1 MRALGLYIH
10 IPFCKQKCNYCDF
23 YSLGGC
29 EKSTIEEY
37 IDCLCKQIE
46 KEQEEYKD
54 YTVDTIFLG
63 GGTPSLVAPKDVKK
77 LFTQIYKCFKIEKC
91 AEISIEINPGTVDEE
106 KLKAYKSVGINRISI
121 GLQSTSNKDLKA
133 LGRIHTYEVFL
144 ETYKQIRNMGF
155 ENVSVDLMYGLP
167 DQKTADFLKILEQV
181 SDFQPEHISAY
192 CLKIEEN
199 TPFGRI
205 KDTLSLPTDEEEYE
219 TYLALCSFL
228 EKKGYLQYEISNF
241 SKAGFRSKHNL
252 KYWLGEE
259 YLGLGPGAHS
269 FIGGKRFSYLPS
281 LEKYISFPS
290 KEYDKSDSTL
300 SSEDEYLMLRLR
312 LSDGVDSRAFYLKF
326 GKELTKTYPNIEKF
340 IKSGHILA
348 DNGIYKLSTDGLF
361 VSNYILTELFDI

>member
-29 EKSTIEEY
+29 QDSTIEEY

-46 KEQEEYKD
+46 GQQEEYKG
-54 YTVDTIFLG
+54 YTVDTVFLG
-63 GGTPSLVAPKDVKK
+63 GGTPSLVSPKDINK
-77 LFTQIYKCFKIEKC
+77 LFTQIYKCFNVENG
-91 AEISIEINPGTVDEE
+91 AEISIEINPGTVDND

-121 GLQSTSNKDLKA
+121 GLQSTSNKDLIT

-144 ETYKQIRNMGF
+144 ETYKQVRKMGF

-167 DQKTADFLKILEQV
+167 NQKAADFLKILEQV

-199 TPFGRI
+199 TPFGRM
-205 KDTLSLPTDEEEYE
+205 KDTLPLPTDDEEYE
-219 TYLALCSFL
+219 VYLALCSFL
-228 EKKGYLQYEISNF
+228 KEKGYVQYEISNF
-241 SKAGFRSKHNL
+241 SKVGFRSKHNL

-269 FIGGKRFSYLPS
+269 FINGRRFSYAPS
-281 LEKYISFPS
+281 IKKYISMPV
-290 KEYDKSDSTL
+290 KEYEENDSIL
-300 SSEDEYLMLRLR
+300 SSEDEYIMLRLR
-312 LSDGVDSRAFYLKF
+312 LSDGVDSSVFYSKF
-326 GKELTKTYPNIEKF
+326 GKELIRTYPNIKKF
-340 IKSGHILA
+340 IKSGHILE
-348 DNGIYKLSTDGLF
+348 DNGIYKLSTEGLF
-361 VSNYILTELFDI
+361 VSNYILTELFDN